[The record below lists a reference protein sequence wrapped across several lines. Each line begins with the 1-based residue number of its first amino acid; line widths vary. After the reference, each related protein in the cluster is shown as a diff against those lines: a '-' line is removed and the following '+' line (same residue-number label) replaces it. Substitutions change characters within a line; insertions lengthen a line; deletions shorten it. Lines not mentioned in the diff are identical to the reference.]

1 MLAPKSSQVVKPSLS
16 KVVQYRTVM
25 SYVDEFKECKHFAVA
40 LKEDFSVDLY
50 YDFRLVETLRSDA
63 QSVYY
68 AIDLSFK
75 ELFLYSIDL
84 QTKSIRKTDINL
96 IWLQKI
102 GLDSGAIHFKKSLE
116 DLREDY
122 HDLVEDLI
130 ENPL

>member
-50 YDFRLVETLRSDA
+50 YDFRLVETIRSDV

-75 ELFLYSIDL
+75 ELFLFSIDL

-102 GLDSGAIHFKKSLE
+102 GLDSGPIHLKKSL
-116 DLREDY
+116 
-122 HDLVEDLI
+122 
-130 ENPL
+130 